1 MVHLLDLHVS
11 KDGKFALVFLA
22 SWADHAGHFLKHG
35 SLPDDEHADHETD
48 PIFVDKPRAQNCM
61 MESGFRFQ
69 PLIQG

>member
-1 MVHLLDLHVS
+1 MVHLLDLHIS
-11 KDGKFALVFLA
+11 KDGKFAPVPLG
-22 SWADHAGHFLKHG
+22 SWADDAGQFLKHDP
-35 SLPDDEHADHETD
+35 LPDDEHAIHEID